1 MSDIEGPAS
10 PATGTAAIMDNM
22 TADARPSTREPDTRD
37 PGDIESG
44 RMGVDLLFEAI
55 GAGLCPDDSILA
67 PDRDRLLWNAVEQLR
82 SHVGRL
88 DSRLEHRL
96 REPTPEQREE
106 RARENES
113 NAGDTDFLRADQ
125 AEATQAQLRILR
137 DTLDHAM
144 QRYGEAVGQPWI
156 ARHGTVDPGPSAYGL
171 GVQIDAST
179 FFAARELWQPSPV
192 TLTRVRE
199 AMEDADLKRAAVL
212 AAAQNRDAPTRL
224 QDLPFPYNAGER
236 EPTAAAV
243 TGMFQA
249 LSLIY
254 PSGTQLQDERDAGS
268 WRLVRMFDAGAAR
281 ATEDALR
288 RMTDHPALT
297 PTPDPDAAA
306 SFNDGTHSSMLR
318 VQMLSRAADAA
329 GAVYQEITGDE
340 WDRRDPAMTAAGG
353 PRIRTSLTS
362 RHYAAAH
369 RVAALGHPTPHQ
381 LDGPHIVIVG
391 NADLDMERNRRAV
404 ETQLERLH
412 DRVPEM
418 VLHYG
423 ARLRDRGGVDRQQG
437 IDAIVYRWASGRGV
451 PLIPNPPLWDAANNR
466 FDLHGRDDTWIH
478 MNPDLVVDFGGSGN
492 AHRRF
497 LSLVNQNRIELRTAR
512 TRSQAQN
519 REDVSPTASETP
531 QPSTSPRA
539 LRWAGIG
546 ARKTP
551 EPVLAD
557 MTELA
562 RRMSDAGFHLS
573 SGGARGAD
581 TAFAAGVPADRRSI
595 WLPWA
600 GYNNLRGAD
609 CQTLP
614 PERLQDC
621 MEVAR
626 RLHPNWDN
634 CSPAVRALHARNVA
648 ILLGPNLDNPVD
660 AVVCWTE
667 GGRRRGGTGLGIRI
681 AQDWNIPVINLAT
694 VSTRQAWDTLQRL
707 QQTPNPS
714 HEAATTTRDRV
725 APEQRRALRRDR
737 AVTRLHRMLRD
748 HDIRDLPRFAL
759 AQLREEN
766 ARAQGH
772 EFLDSMSRDELL
784 DALDNI
790 EDQTRQLR
798 DQITPD
804 GPATPQ
810 TIERDKR
817 IAALEAAG
825 DRIHAVLADKNL
837 SALREQESPDTQ
849 LSTDERQDKTTT
861 QRRVLSIMVSAWR
874 LAEEGPLAAQSNRIV
889 KAAAQV
895 FASQQTYLS
904 GKLADE
910 TRIRSGLGL
919 AHTPGSEEETLA
931 LASRGPGQNPGK
943 DAEPF
948 EHMLTDVEIKQ
959 KDQEYYALAIRS
971 RRLDLM
977 ADTAQTFAHAA
988 HQDMRRGGAD
998 RDRRSTRHLEGAN
1011 TASAIQERQDEL
1023 RAAHRQL
1030 IDDVYRHIVSLCP
1043 DDHVSAAD
1051 PNHTASSDRDQLL
1064 SRFAGVFRS
1073 LEQQVDTAL
1082 MHASR
1087 SGKNA
1092 RNIGQLR
1099 EAASCLRDLANYAEQ
1114 TLNKHT
1120 SHPPHTW
1127 SPRRTTQTAGEWLM
1141 ERQRRALHRQKA
1153 ETLAPNG
1160 HHVAIVG
1167 GRRLSRQHAGR
1178 IAELLNRERAA
1189 NPDKPLV
1196 LHCIAQEGAGHF
1208 AAEWA
1213 ASHAVACVTHR
1224 PKSYSPQH
1232 LKRRDN
1238 LLLGIPPDTV
1248 WNFGSEGS
1256 HERAAQMLLERA
1268 AEQAP
1273 TLQIRDVASELD
1285 GPLSGDI
1292 AISPREDI
1300 HREYQRIH
1308 HAWEKA
1314 NALAGNAPI
1323 IYQEGVAALLP
1334 DINTTLTSPHLAG
1347 NERRFLTSLKALI
1360 ETEDLLRGDIA
1371 SAIGRAR
1378 DHLASYEAMLE
1389 RRGPHQPGTILNDVD
1404 LQYRRWDVHAEQ
1416 ILKTFDNWFAI
1427 DNPIHRE
1434 HIDRRHLDLVD
1445 LSEELRAIREAA
1457 RDPRAELHRVE
1468 IPLESIGALED
1479 QRFDR
1484 RHFTEITL
1492 KALKPEEERNPQA
1505 VAEFARWARAWPDKA
1520 LSTFRQIA
1528 AAAAEAKQPL
1538 HTERLTASL
1547 PPHLAA
1553 GMSHISKEVWG
1564 NEARVMMQ
1572 RHAVRNHGMGLSA

>member
-1 MSDIEGPAS
+1 
-10 PATGTAAIMDNM
+10 
-22 TADARPSTREPDTRD
+22 
-37 PGDIESG
+37 
-44 RMGVDLLFEAI
+44 
-55 GAGLCPDDSILA
+55 
-67 PDRDRLLWNAVEQLR
+67 
-82 SHVGRL
+82 
-88 DSRLEHRL
+88 
-96 REPTPEQREE
+96 
-106 RARENES
+106 
-113 NAGDTDFLRADQ
+113 
-125 AEATQAQLRILR
+125 
-137 DTLDHAM
+137 M
-144 QRYGEAVGQPWI
+144 QRYDEIVGQPWL
-156 ARHGTVDPGPSAYGL
+156 ARHGTVDPGPSEYGL
-171 GVQIDAST
+171 GVQIDASA
-179 FFAARELWQPSPV
+179 FFAARELWKPDPD
-192 TLTRVRE
+192 TLIRVRE
-199 AMEDADLKRAAVL
+199 AMEEADLKRAAVL
-212 AAAQNRDAPTRL
+212 VATENREHPTRL
-224 QDLPFPYNAGER
+224 EDLPFPYNAGER

-243 TGMFQA
+243 SHMFQA

-254 PSGTQLQDERDAGS
+254 PSGTQLQDERNAGS

-288 RMTDHPALT
+288 RMTHHPVLA
-297 PTPDPDAAA
+297 PSPDPDAAA
-306 SFNDGTHSSMLR
+306 SFDDGTRSSMLR

-329 GAVYQEITGDE
+329 GALYHEITGSE
-340 WDRRDPAMTAAGG
+340 WNRRDPAMTAAGG

-362 RHYAAAH
+362 RHYAAAQ

-391 NADLDMERNRRAV
+391 SADLDMERNRRAV

-412 DRVPEM
+412 ARVPEM

-437 IDAIVYRWASGRGV
+437 IDAIVHRWATGRGI

-466 FDLHGRDDTWIH
+466 FDLHGRDDAWLH
-478 MNPDLVVDFGGSGN
+478 MNPDLVIDFGGSGN

-497 LSLVNQNRIELRTAR
+497 LSLVNQNGIDLRTAR
-512 TRSQAQN
+512 TRSQSQN
-519 REDVSPTASETP
+519 REDVAQTTSETS
-531 QPSTSPRA
+531 QQAASSRA

-551 EPVLAD
+551 APVLAD

-562 RRMSDAGFHLS
+562 RRMSAAGFHLA
-573 SGGARGAD
+573 SGGALGAD
-581 TAFAAGVPADRRSI
+581 AAFAAGVPADRRTI

-600 GYNNLRGAD
+600 GYNDLQGPD

-614 PERLQDC
+614 PERLKDF

-634 CSPAVRALHARNVA
+634 CAPAVRQLHARNVA
-648 ILLGPNLDNPVD
+648 ILLGLNLDNPVD

-667 GGRRRGGTGLGIRI
+667 GGRVRGGTGIGIRI

-694 VSTRQAWDTLQRL
+694 VSARQAWDTLQRL
-707 QQTPNPS
+707 QQTPP
-714 HEAATTTRDRV
+714 ATRAPALVTRDSGDL
-725 APEQRRALRRDR
+725 EQRRALRRKA

-766 ARAQGH
+766 ARAEAH
-772 EFLDSMSRDELL
+772 EILDGMSRDELL

-798 DQITPD
+798 DQTAPD
-804 GPATPQ
+804 GPTTPQ

-837 SALREQESPDTQ
+837 SALREQESPDTK
-849 LSTDERQDKTTT
+849 LSSHERQEEAAT

-889 KAAAQV
+889 KAVAKV
-895 FASQQTYLS
+895 FASQQTILS

-931 LASRGPGQNPGK
+931 LASRGPGQKPDK
-943 DAEPF
+943 DAKPF

-959 KDQEYYALAIRS
+959 KDEEYYALAIRS

-977 ADTAQTFAHAA
+977 ADTARTFAQAA
-988 HQDMRRGGAD
+988 HEDMRRGAAD

-1011 TASAIQERQDEL
+1011 TSSAVQERQDEL

-1030 IDDVYRHIVSLCP
+1030 IDDAYRHIVSLCP

-1064 SRFAGVFRS
+1064 SRFAGIFRS
-1073 LEQQVDTAL
+1073 LEQDVDEAL
-1082 MHASR
+1082 MHAAR
-1087 SGKNA
+1087 SGKNT
-1092 RNIGQLR
+1092 RHIGRLR
-1099 EAASCLRDLANYAEQ
+1099 EALSYLGHLTRYAEQ
-1114 TLNKHT
+1114 TLDKHT
-1120 SHPPHTW
+1120 SRPPHAW
-1127 SPRRTTQTAGEWLM
+1127 KPRRTTQTAGEWLM

-1167 GRRLSRQHAGR
+1167 GRRLNRQHAGR

-1213 ASHAVACVTHR
+1213 ASHGVACVTHR
-1224 PKSYSPQH
+1224 PKSYTPHQ

-1238 LLLGIPPDTV
+1238 LLLGIPPDTL
-1248 WNFGSEGS
+1248 WNFGSEGG
-1256 HERAAQMLLERA
+1256 HERAAKMLLERA
-1268 AEQAP
+1268 AEQSP
-1273 TLQIRDVASELD
+1273 TLQIRDMASELE
-1285 GPLSGDI
+1285 GPLTGE
-1292 AISPREDI
+1292 ISIYPREDV

-1314 NALAGNAPI
+1314 NALAVNAPI

-1334 DINTTLTSPHLAG
+1334 DINRTLTSPHLAG
-1347 NERRFLTSLKALI
+1347 KERRFLTSLKALI
-1360 ETEDLLRGDIA
+1360 ESEDRLRGDIA
-1371 SAIGRAR
+1371 NAIGRAR
-1378 DHLASYEAMLE
+1378 KHLASYEAILE
-1389 RRGPHQPGTILNDVD
+1389 RHGPHQPGEILNDVD
-1404 LQYRRWDVHAEQ
+1404 PQYRRWDVRAEM
-1416 ILKTFDNWFAI
+1416 ILKTFDDWIAI
-1427 DNPIHRE
+1427 DNPVHRE
-1434 HIDRRHLDLVD
+1434 HIDRRRLDLVD
-1445 LSEELRAIREAA
+1445 LSEELRTIREAA
-1457 RDPRAELHRVE
+1457 RDPHADLHRVE
-1468 IPLESIGALED
+1468 IPLESIGHSED

-1484 RHFTEITL
+1484 RHFTELTL
-1492 KALKPEEERNPQA
+1492 KAFKPEEERDPQV
-1505 VAEFARWARAWPDKA
+1505 VAEFARWARAWPEKA
-1520 LSTFRQIA
+1520 LSTFRHVA
-1528 AAAAEAKQPL
+1528 AEAAEAKLPL
-1538 HTERLTASL
+1538 NAQRLAASL
-1547 PPHLAA
+1547 PPRLAA

-1564 NEARVMMQ
+1564 NQARAMMQ